1 MKIMWCKTL
10 IIISKRLRNMKKI
23 PWDMEEMVAL
33 VDLYYRYENGMIS
46 NLSKELYNLSKC
58 LINRA
63 DLLMITHDEKYRNV
77 NGINM
82 IFQNIRYVD
91 TNGKTGLSSA
101 SQLVYDVVNLYRTDR
116 KQFNQ
121 ILNQFNFNY
130 NCHSI

>member
-1 MKIMWCKTL
+1 
-10 IIISKRLRNMKKI
+10 MKKI
-23 PWDMEEMVAL
+23 PWDMEEMVVL

-46 NLSKELYNLSKC
+46 NLSKELYDLSKC

>member
-1 MKIMWCKTL
+1 MVQDANYHKQGVEKYE
-10 IIISKRLRNMKKI
+10 KI

-33 VDLYYRYENGMIS
+33 VDLYHRYENGMIS
-46 NLSKELYNLSKC
+46 NLSKELYDLSKC

-101 SQLVYDVVNLYRTDR
+101 WNLLGSRWDPTSC
-116 KQFNQ
+116 KTA
-121 ILNQFNFNY
+121 
-130 NCHSI
+130 